1 MSLPVGAFVSTLFLL
16 GTPPTFRMT
25 PYAVVKA
32 DIIRYVDTDMT
43 KTIAATRPGLV
54 EVFLSEPPM
63 KRMADRVDLKGAAV
77 FLLSD
82 ASAYMTSADM
92 LITGGMHAGRA

>member
-1 MSLPVGAFVSTLFLL
+1 MAFVSTPFPPGMFRLL
-16 GTPPTFRMT
+16 DCLC
-25 PYAVVKA
+25 YVKA
-32 DIIRYVDTDMT
+32 DTIRYVDTDMT
-43 KTIAATRPGLV
+43 RTISDTRPGLH

-82 ASAYMTSADM
+82 ASAYMTSADL
-92 LITGGMHAGRA
+92 LITGGMHAGRI

>member
-1 MSLPVGAFVSTLFLL
+1 MSCCIPLYEKLSSA
-16 GTPPTFRMT
+16 
-25 PYAVVKA
+25 KA
-32 DIIRYVDTDMT
+32 DTCRYVDTDMIRD
-43 KTIAATRPGLV
+43 IAETRPGLH
-54 EVFLSEPPM
+54 EVFMTEPPM

-92 LITGGMHAGRA
+92 LITGGMHAGRL